1 DGLQPGGI
9 LFLNGDDPRLKTT
22 TARSGFQTIYF
33 GTGENSDYRAV
44 DIRVEDGYPA
54 FTAVHHAERIP
65 MKLSVM
71 GAHQVLNAMVAL
83 AVADTNGVS
92 MQAAAVYLEAFTGFQ
107 NRQQIYEDQGMI
119 IIDDTYNASPVSM
132 KAAIDILIGQKKST
146 RRIAVLA
153 DMKELGTETRRF
165 HYEIGTYFKNQ
176 PVDIVVTLGD
186 LAKEIARGVK
196 EAAPSILVYPFE
208 EKPQLETWL
217 KEELKAGDCV
227 LFKGSNSMKLGEVVE
242 HVRQYHH

>member
-1 DGLQPGGI
+1 
-9 LFLNGDDPRLKTT
+9 
-22 TARSGFQTIYF
+22 
-33 GTGENSDYRAV
+33 
-44 DIRVEDGYPA
+44 
-54 FTAVHHAERIP
+54 
-65 MKLSVM
+65 
-71 GAHQVLNAMVAL
+71 LNAMVSL

-92 MQAAAVYLEAFTGFQ
+92 MQAAAAYLEAFTGFQ
-107 NRQQIYEDQGMI
+107 NRQQIYEDRGMT

-186 LAKEIARGVK
+186 LAKEIARGVN